1 MRIYTRNYASDS
13 FVSSV
18 AFENLGV
25 VRRWVAVSDSG
36 GTERGQ
42 HRKQE
47 CTRSHAEHVHPV
59 GLEHVEDYVATEECQ
74 NDELSGGLYGAFKRS
89 TPEDKSEQCIAFQ
102 IRRKSFHR

>member
-13 FVSSV
+13 FVSTILL
-18 AFENLGV
+18 ENFRV
-25 VRRWVAVSDSG
+25 VRRRVAVSDSG

-42 HRKQE
+42 DRQHE
-47 CTRSHAEHVHPV
+47 CTCGHTQHVHPV
-59 GLEHVEDYVATEECQ
+59 GLEDVEDNVATEERQ
-74 NDELSGGLYGAFKRS
+74 NDELGGGLYGAFERS